1 MIERKINLPLYVLA
15 FIITA
20 IIFGIGL
27 YFGSVIDKSNNQN
40 IKNDVS
46 DLSNK
51 IYATQ
56 MLLLSDDKE
65 LACVALKEQLNDFD
79 SQINEVG
86 QKLSYLENS
95 RGAVDEELKKQYFV
109 LETNSYLLSKK
120 QNSNCNSS
128 NSRIDTLILYFYS
141 NKNCPSCVKQGI
153 DLTDARSSFNDTRTY
168 SFDGDLNSPVAN
180 ALKSKY
186 KVTTYPTII
195 INDRVLSGYYS
206 KDQLLSELK
215 K

>member
-15 FIITA
+15 FVITI
-20 IIFGIGL
+20 IIFGIGV
-27 YFGSVIDKSNNQN
+27 YFGSVIDNSNNQN

-65 LACVALKEQLNDFD
+65 IACVALKEQLNSFD
-79 SQINEVG
+79 SQINDVG

-95 RGAVDEELKKQYFV
+95 RSAVDNELKKQYFI

-120 QNSNCNSS
+120 QNSNCNFT
-128 NSRIDTLILYFYS
+128 NSKKDVLILYFYS
-141 NKNCPSCVKQGI
+141 NKNCENCVKQGVE
-153 DLTDARSSFNDTRTY
+153 LTEARTSFNGTRTY
-168 SFDGDLNSPVAN
+168 SFDGDLNSPVAD
-180 ALKSKY
+180 ALKNKY
-186 KVTTYPTII
+186 NVTSYPTIV

-206 KDQLLSELK
+206 KDQLISEFK